1 MPSHTTIP
9 AYAAALT
16 RTAVGKARVRRL
28 HLHRPSAATVISL
41 VALFFA
47 MGGTAVAA
55 TGGTFILGKA
65 NTATNTTAL
74 TNSKGTAL
82 SLSSAST
89 APPLKVSSS
98 VQVPNLN
105 ASELDGQTS
114 AAFLPATGT
123 AANSSELGGQPASA
137 FLPANGTAANSSALG
152 GTPASGYMQGGGDT
166 TGARVAITGGGD
178 HVLLQGLGANFLA
191 ACNVS
196 FPPHGAALF
205 IGPNSG
211 AVSGT
216 TALWWNKD
224 GVGSNTSLT
233 SGGSW
238 VTPSGGTTTPYVV
251 VVQVDNVTSVS
262 TFTASEW
269 HDSSSNTCH
278 FTGQVVTTNG

>member
-9 AYAAALT
+9 AHAAALT

-137 FLPANGTAANSSALG
+137 YLGVNGTAANSSALG

-166 TGARVAITGGGD
+166 TGARLALTGL
-178 HVLLQGLGANFLA
+178 HPLTTFFSEPGATLA
-191 ACNVS
+191 AGCDSSGPGTGPQLMIAGNS
-196 FPPHGAALF
+196 F
-205 IGPNSG
+205 

-224 GVGSNTSLT
+224 GTDSMSLPEGSGHAVTSAST
-233 SGGSW
+233 A
-238 VTPSGGTTTPYVV
+238 PYAV
-251 VVQVDNVTSVS
+251 VVQVDNVTSIS
-262 TFTASEW
+262 TFTATQW
-269 HDSSSNTCH
+269 YDSSSDTCH
-278 FTGQVVTTNG
+278 FTGQVITTHG